1 MDEQRY
7 KLKKDI
13 ARRIKILHLTFTGVV
28 IGFLVYIVLFVML
41 NGEVSRGFDEVN
53 KTIVKM
59 EVVKAHRG
67 SIYSRNGEPLATSI
81 SRKTLLMD
89 FGCERF
95 DNYERYCKNA
105 DTLARKLA
113 IYFGDRSAK
122 EYYGELI
129 KWRKMAIKQR
139 TESVVKT
146 PKWYQFWKD

>member
-67 SIYSRNGEPLATSI
+67 SIYSRNVEPLATSI
-81 SRKTLLMD
+81 SRNTL
-89 FGCERF
+89 
-95 DNYERYCKNA
+95 
-105 DTLARKLA
+105 
-113 IYFGDRSAK
+113 
-122 EYYGELI
+122 
-129 KWRKMAIKQR
+129 
-139 TESVVKT
+139 
-146 PKWYQFWKD
+146 